1 MSGDN
6 KTELLADISDFAIP
20 SDVCRTNSPWK
31 KELSTDAAQLQPPN
45 YNFPEVFCAAGE
57 SAWCLVIS
65 NQMAIAQPQPIK
77 DIKASGGSGVSIP
90 SRKPEGLSPKA

>member
-20 SDVCRTNSPWK
+20 SDVCRTNSPWE

-45 YNFPEVFCAAGE
+45 SNFPEVFCAAGE

-65 NQMAIAQPQPIK
+65 NQMAIAQLESKPV
-77 DIKASGGSGVSIP
+77 GEVGSSQVGNHKTNRRV
-90 SRKPEGLSPKA
+90 